1 VDVRVLR
8 SRWRGAFAV
17 VALLPWGLG
26 MPLAAVA
33 FVSDAVAG
41 EGGAFELT
49 VAVLGGAASVATV
62 PAQAQTVRALLGRP
76 RLTLG
81 AEALVVHDAAL
92 LHGAARIRRELI
104 AGAERL
110 DGSAAARYGTAEL
123 SPYREP
129 LNVAILL
136 SEGQVFT
143 SARRR
148 RGGTWIWLVPRRHDR
163 PPWFPA
169 PGDRY
174 RRIHVRVA
182 DPAAAVAAITEW
194 ATAA

>member
-1 VDVRVLR
+1 MHVRVLR
-8 SRWRGAFAV
+8 SRWRGVFAV

-26 MPLAAVA
+26 LPLAAVA

-41 EGGAFELT
+41 AGGPLELT
-49 VAVLGGAASVATV
+49 VAVLAGAASAATV
-62 PAQAQTVRALLGRP
+62 PAQAQTVRALLSRP

-92 LHGAARIRRELI
+92 FHGATRIRRDVI
-104 AGAERL
+104 TGAERL
-110 DGSAAARYGTAEL
+110 DGHAAAEYGIAEL

-136 SEGQVFT
+136 SGEHVFA

-148 RGGTWIWLVPRRHDR
+148 RGGTWIWLVPRRYDR
-163 PPWFPA
+163 PPRLPE

-174 RRIHVRVA
+174 RRIHLRAA

-194 ATAA
+194 ATVS